1 MSDRVPPIARI
12 RLSRFLPRLLVFPV
26 LVLLAGAGA
35 AGVGLLQVPGIVGM
49 VVAGI
54 GAVVIIIA
62 LAAILILLSIRL
74 DVEDAALRL
83 GWIGGERV
91 YQLSAGPITRV
102 RLRGQNAS
110 GLRARRWGLGWQLG
124 AAVLR
129 NEEQI
134 EVVRL
139 ARTPTAILVPTERGR
154 LAIAAA
160 DEGVLLD
167 ALSRAARARQRLEE
181 LTREEPPDVVPET
194 SSTPVEID
202 PGLMTG
208 IERAVYER
216 RLAEEEREA
225 AMTGAEAGPP
235 DNVVRPAALPAPAEA
250 ETAEPEPRRTRRRL
264 PRPSWTARPGPSLVL
279 LFLPLLAA
287 GMAWAAA
294 IVLGR
299 MPEPGTD
306 LGRLTALGL
315 VLAGP
320 ATTVGAIMARVY
332 WPRIVGVVVAGGL
345 ATAVFVGRSLLG

>member
-12 RLSRFLPRLLVFPV
+12 RLSRFLPRLLAFPL
-26 LVLLAGAGA
+26 LVLLAGAGGA
-35 AGVGLLQVPGIVGM
+35 AIGLLQMPGILGM

-54 GAVVIIIA
+54 GAVVIVLA
-62 LAAILILLSIRL
+62 LAAILVLLSIRL

-83 GWIGGERV
+83 GWVGGERV

-110 GLRARRWGLGWQLG
+110 SLRARRWGIGWQLG
-124 AAVLR
+124 AAILR
-129 NEEQI
+129 DEEGI

-181 LTREEPPDVVPET
+181 LTREEPPDPVSEAP
-194 SSTPVEID
+194 STPVEIS
-202 PGLMTG
+202 PALMTG
-208 IERAVYER
+208 IERAIHER
-216 RLAEEEREA
+216 RLAEEREA
-225 AMTGAEAGPP
+225 AMVAAAAEPP
-235 DNVVRPAALPAPAEA
+235 DAAAQPAALPAPAPTEA
-250 ETAEPEPRRTRRRL
+250 PEPEPSRIRRRL
-264 PRPSWTARPGPSLVL
+264 PRPSRVARPGPSLVL
-279 LFLPLLAA
+279 LVLPLLAA
-287 GMAWAAA
+287 GVAWAAA
-294 IVLGR
+294 VILGR

-345 ATAVFVGRSLLG
+345 ATAVFVGRAVLG